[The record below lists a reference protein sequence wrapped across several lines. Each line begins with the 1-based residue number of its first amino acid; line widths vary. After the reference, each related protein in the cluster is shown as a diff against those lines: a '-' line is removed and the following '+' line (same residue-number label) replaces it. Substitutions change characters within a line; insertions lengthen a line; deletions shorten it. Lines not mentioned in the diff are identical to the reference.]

1 MNFLRRNASG
11 QLSLVQTLT
20 LQESSTN
27 PWATFASAP
36 NGGVF
41 CAIWG
46 STSVHEMSRSL
57 GNAGKPFADAST
69 AHRLPA
75 TVYYVCGLQCAGEQR
90 LVASFADRSVRVFR
104 SAAAATAGSLADGAL
119 SVVQRITAPDA
130 DWSPNT
136 LVGLSDGGICI
147 RSNFTD
153 PADPTPKFSLEL
165 CTADASGTLSSPRR
179 LAQFTNHVEVWSH
192 LRAKDAADS
201 AHRIVVAEYSNCTT
215 VALRVLL
222 FQTD

>member
-11 QLSLVQTLT
+11 QLSLVQTVT

-27 PWATFASAP
+27 TWATFASAP

-46 STSVHEMSRSL
+46 STAVHEMSRSL
-57 GNAGKPFADAST
+57 GTAGKRFADASK

-75 TVYYVCGLQCAGEQR
+75 TVYYICGLHCAGEQR

-104 SAAAATAGSLADGAL
+104 AAAGSLADDAL
-119 SVVQRITAPDA
+119 SEMLLIRAPAA
-130 DWSPNT
+130 DWTPNT

-153 PADPTPKFSLEL
+153 PADPTPQFSLEL

-192 LRAKDAADS
+192 LREKDATDE
-201 AHRIVVAEYSNCTT
+201 AHCIVVAEYSNCTT

-222 FQTD
+222 VQDD